1 MQERRRGGVMGKWR
15 VTVSFWTKDYEADDE
30 GDALIKADMDF
41 SFMSEA
47 RAEEIEDE
55 EEQP

>member
-1 MQERRRGGVMGKWR
+1 MGKWR